1 MADLIAAPVGRL
13 EAENAVLGSLLLDER
28 LAASILAAV
37 DPADI
42 ADPANRRIFQA
53 ARALLRDGLP
63 VDPVTIRGKLGKDSE
78 ARLVQLLEVTPT
90 AANWREYADI
100 MHEQAALSRIRDI
113 AQELAD
119 AQTVDDCRGRIAS
132 LGEILAGGEGVDAW
146 TMADAYRYFM
156 AAQSDEHKREYISY
170 GIREIDEGTYTE
182 PGDVVVIGGE
192 PSSGKTA
199 FALKLA
205 YHMAQRHN
213 VGFFSLETGQAKLT
227 DRLVSA
233 AVGIDFDA
241 IKRQTMGED
250 DWLRVAQDGESFT
263 SRKLTLIRG
272 SGMGVTQIQSASRSY
287 GFDVIFVDYVQL
299 ITPEGDLRA
308 NQTQVVAAISRALHT
323 FAQSTGTLV
332 VELAQLSR
340 PQEKG
345 KWYEPGMRDLKESGQ
360 LEQDADT
367 IMLLYK
373 PKPDGDF
380 DPDKTRILR
389 IAKQKEGRL
398 GKWPLIFDGRHQ
410 RFAVMVNPD
419 GRSVARKLRDMGK
432 AAAARRPRAD
442 DGQIKLEEIEE
453 TGDEPL

>member
-1 MADLIAAPVGRL
+1 MADVIAAPVGRL
-13 EAENAVLGSLLLDER
+13 EAENAVLGALLLDER
-28 LAASILAAV
+28 LAAPILAAV

-53 ARALLRDGLP
+53 ARALLRDGSP

-78 ARLVQLLEVTPT
+78 TRLVQLLEVTPT
-90 AANWREYADI
+90 AANWREYASI

-113 AQELAD
+113 AQELTD
-119 AQTVDDCRGRIAS
+119 AQTVDDCRERIAS

-156 AAQSDEHKREYISY
+156 AARADDHKREYISY

-199 FALKLA
+199 FALELA
-205 YHMAQRHN
+205 YHMAQRHK
-213 VGFFSLETGQAKLT
+213 VGFFSLETKQDKLT
-227 DRLVSA
+227 DRLVASSA
-233 AVGIDFDA
+233 WIDFNA
-241 IKRQTMGED
+241 IKRQKLGEA
-250 DWLRVAQDGESFT
+250 DWVRVASRGEEFT
-263 SRKLTLIRG
+263 SRNMVLIRG
-272 SGMGVTQIQSASRSY
+272 SGMGVTQIQSVSRSY

-299 ITPEGDLRA
+299 IAPEGDPRA
-308 NQTQVVAAISRALHT
+308 NQTQAVAAISRALHM

-340 PQEKG
+340 PQDKG

-367 IMLLYK
+367 IMLIYK
-373 PKPDGDF
+373 PDPDGKGPNGEEIDQ
-380 DPDKTRILR
+380 DKMRNLR

-398 GKWPLIFDGRHQ
+398 GKWLLRFDGAHQ
-410 RFAVMVNPD
+410 HFAVISKKKSSS
-419 GRSVARKLRDMGK
+419 RSL
-432 AAAARRPRAD
+432 
-442 DGQIKLEEIEE
+442 DGQVEFEEIEE
-453 TGDEPL
+453 TGDEPV